1 MRRGVSVLGCGI
13 IKGGPVVTGVAS
25 EVVGVGSEGALY

>member
-1 MRRGVSVLGCGI
+1 MRRGVSVLGRRI
-13 IKGGPVVTGVAS
+13 IKGGIVMTGVAS